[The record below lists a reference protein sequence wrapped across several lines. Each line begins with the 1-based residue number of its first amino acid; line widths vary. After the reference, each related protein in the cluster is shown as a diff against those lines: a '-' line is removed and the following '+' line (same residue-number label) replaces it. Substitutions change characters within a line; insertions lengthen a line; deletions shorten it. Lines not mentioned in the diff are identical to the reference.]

1 MTTAPAL
8 LLDFSS
14 VQCRRGAQLEYIP
27 LPLYHVEARLQDFI
41 GIDCRLLVSVATFGG
56 SRPAPACSVLLLP
69 DKLNNCENLVYNKHF
84 IIIKIFFHPGSLQK
98 AKI

>member
-8 LLDFSS
+8 LLDFSCA
-14 VQCRRGAQLEYIP
+14 VQEGGTIRIYPSLYI
-27 LPLYHVEARLQDFI
+27 LEARLQDFI